1 VTNRALVGVA
11 GMVESWRV
19 PQLGPTPLDG
29 LLALAVTVVSLFSA
43 GVWLGAAPGAGPLE
57 EAERAAVLLLVA
69 GALSLTWRRRAPLL
83 VLAATGLA
91 FVGYELL
98 SAVSAPLPLAVLAAL
113 YTVAAAYPRAVSAG
127 AAGALGVF
135 VVADAVVVEDAFGDD
150 FIDYILLGVV
160 AWTLGH
166 GGRIMRARAALLEQQ
181 AFLARSEQTA
191 RTRLAVEHERAL
203 IARELHDVVAHHVT
217 VVVVQAGAASRVFD
231 AHPEQAR
238 TALRSIES
246 VGREALDEMRRLL
259 DVLRPDDDE
268 PDVVPQPGLDQ
279 LPALV
284 ATLRTAGLPVTLSVR
299 GEPRALPGGVE
310 LNAYRIVQEALTNT
324 LRHAGP
330 TRAEVVVTYGADMLE
345 LQVHD
350 EGAVSGRSPAAAAAP
365 GRGLVGMRQR
375 AELVGGRLSAGP
387 RDGAGFSVTAAL
399 PLEGTQA

>member
-1 VTNRALVGVA
+1 
-11 GMVESWRV
+11 
-19 PQLGPTPLDG
+19 
-29 LLALAVTVVSLFSA
+29 
-43 GVWLGAAPGAGPLE
+43 
-57 EAERAAVLLLVA
+57 
-69 GALSLTWRRRAPLL
+69 
-83 VLAATGLA
+83 
-91 FVGYELL
+91 
-98 SAVSAPLPLAVLAAL
+98 
-113 YTVAAAYPRAVSAG
+113 
-127 AAGALGVF
+127 
-135 VVADAVVVEDAFGDD
+135 
-150 FIDYILLGVV
+150 
-160 AWTLGH
+160 
-166 GGRIMRARAALLEQQ
+166 
-181 AFLARSEQTA
+181 
-191 RTRLAVEHERAL
+191 VEHDRAL

-231 AHPEQAR
+231 AQPEQAR